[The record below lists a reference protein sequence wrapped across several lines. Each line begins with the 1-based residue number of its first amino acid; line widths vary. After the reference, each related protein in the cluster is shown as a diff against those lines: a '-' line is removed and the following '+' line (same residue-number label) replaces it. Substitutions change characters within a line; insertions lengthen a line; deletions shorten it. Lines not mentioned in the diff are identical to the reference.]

1 MTTQSL
7 NPIAMGLEQGL
18 NALISSKATHAIVAL
33 TSSPTDAVLVCLSL
47 AVLHRAFSQ
56 RQPVLWRLADITDRV
71 LFSIAL
77 NTVLHWVSS
86 ERDILLLATS
96 LLAIHSWAQA
106 LDRDGQ
112 ISTTAQYLLV
122 ARLSALMDGLHRT
135 DVLAAAWVLAFA
147 PTGYFSPDIAALAQL
162 VTVESLN
169 TWLQGW
175 FPRSLLMPSTA
186 LVLYLCAPFID
197 EFPTLQRVYRF
208 AVFALTSEAQLAG
221 LPPWLLTV
229 ALWGAWRIDA
239 EPVSRRLLAIA
250 GTNLATLT
258 VLDAS
263 RFAMDDDPVPTLI
276 GAFLL
281 IKILEESAVKTA
293 AKHQRPLERDV
304 PMAHVP
310 R

>member
-1 MTTQSL
+1 MPAQSH
-7 NPIAMGLEQGL
+7 NPIAIGLEQGL
-18 NALISSKATHAIVAL
+18 NALISSKATQAL
-33 TSSPTDAVLVCLSL
+33 VRLSASPTDAVFFCLSL
-47 AVLHRAFSQ
+47 AVLHRALSP
-56 RQPVLWRLADITDRV
+56 RRPPIVWRVADITDQI
-71 LFSIAL
+71 LFSVAL
-77 NTVLHWVSS
+77 NTVLHWVSN
-86 ERDILLLATS
+86 ERDPLLSATS
-96 LLAIHSWAQA
+96 LLAVHSWAQA

-112 ISTTAQYLLV
+112 ISTAAQYLLV
-122 ARLSALMDGLHRT
+122 ARLSALVDGFHQA
-135 DVLAAAWVLAFA
+135 DILAAAWVLAFA
-147 PTGYFSPDIAALAQL
+147 PTGYFPSDIAALAQL

-169 TWLQGW
+169 TWLQEW

-229 ALWGAWRIDA
+229 ALWVAWRVDS

-258 VLDAS
+258 ILDAS

-276 GAFLL
+276 GAYLVV
-281 IKILEESAVKTA
+281 KILEESAVKTA
-293 AKHQRPLERDV
+293 AKHQRTRV
-304 PMAHVP
+304 
-310 R
+310 